1 MEWLGVERRRLGTAL
16 LAFGLIGMILAGI
29 IAAGL
34 IAGGIAARNLDDRIS
49 ADQVRLSASLHR
61 ITTSI
66 DKLATTTDHAAATL
80 NTTSALID
88 EAGVVI
94 EDLAGVSDELASNL
108 DFSILGQQPLAG
120 AANRFSEFGARLR
133 TFQGMTGG
141 LADNLDT
148 NADDLTSLTA
158 EVEQIGVMTEDL
170 ADRVDAFDQAGAI
183 ISLIVGGIILG
194 GILVAWLA
202 IAAAFCAW
210 AGWRLRK
217 IGAAEAAIAG
227 ATTGSGP
234 A

>member
-16 LAFGLIGMILAGI
+16 LAFGLIGMVLAGI

-34 IAGGIAARNLDDRIS
+34 IAGGIAARNLDDRIA
-49 ADQVRLSASLHR
+49 ADQARLSASLHR

-88 EAGVVI
+88 EAAVVI
-94 EDLAGVSDELASNL
+94 DDLAGVSDELAGSL

-120 AANRFSEFGARLR
+120 ASQRFTEFATRLR

-141 LADNLDT
+141 LADNLGT
-148 NADDLTSLTA
+148 NADDLGSLTG
-158 EVEQIGVMTEDL
+158 EVQQIGVMTQDL
-170 ADRVDAFDQAGAI
+170 AERVDAFDQAGEI
-183 ISLIVGGIILG
+183 VGLMVGGILLG
-194 GILVAWLA
+194 GLLVAWLA

-217 IGAAEAAIAG
+217 IGAAEQALADSSPGAA
-227 ATTGSGP
+227 
-234 A
+234 

>member
-16 LAFGLIGMILAGI
+16 LAFGLIGMVLAGI

-34 IAGGIAARNLDDRIS
+34 IAGGVAARNLDDRIA
-49 ADQVRLSASLHR
+49 ADQARLSVSLHR
-61 ITTSI
+61 ITASI
-66 DKLATTTDHAAATL
+66 DKLATTTDHAASTL

-94 EDLAGVSDELASNL
+94 EDLAGVSDELAGNL
-108 DFSILGQQPLAG
+108 DFNILGQQPLAG
-120 AANRFSEFGARLR
+120 AAARFTEFGARLR

-141 LADNLDT
+141 LADNLET

-170 ADRVDAFDQAGAI
+170 ANRVDAFDQAGEI
-183 ISLIVGGIILG
+183 ISLMVGGIILG

-217 IGAAEAAIAG
+217 IAQAEAAAG
-227 ATTGSGP
+227 QATSGSGP

>member
-16 LAFGLIGMILAGI
+16 LAFGLIGMVLAGI

-34 IAGGIAARNLDDRIS
+34 IAGGIAARNLDDRIG
-49 ADQVRLSASLHR
+49 ADQARLSVSLHR
-61 ITTSI
+61 ITASI

-94 EDLAGVSDELASNL
+94 EDLAGVSDELAGNL

-120 AANRFSEFGARLR
+120 AAQRFSEFGARLR

-141 LADNLDT
+141 LSDNLET
-148 NADDLTSLTA
+148 NANDLTGLTA
-158 EVEQIGVMTEDL
+158 EIEQIGLMTEDL
-170 ADRVDAFDQAGAI
+170 ADRVDAFDQAGEI

-217 IGAAEAAIAG
+217 IGAVEAAIADG
-227 ATTGSGP
+227 TTGVGS